1 MNEGGGMIDAEA
13 VAAFEKRIAE
23 VDTKDPGLGTV
34 AAVDLLQAK
43 LLPNMSQL
51 QLLLRDRS
59 GGRMYTATIPLVRVE
74 DGDETAIVRR
84 VEG

>member
-1 MNEGGGMIDAEA
+1 
-13 VAAFEKRIAE
+13 
-23 VDTKDPGLGTV
+23 
-34 AAVDLLQAK
+34 
-43 LLPNMSQL
+43 MSQL